1 MTELHQKHHLP
12 PIPAKEAREVKPWRL
27 PFWTE
32 PPAWL
37 VEKEAAEKAA
47 AEQSSDEGDD
57 IADVSLPTAEEL
69 ENIRRDAY
77 NAGLEQGVIEGRQQ
91 GQHEGY
97 DAGHAEGYKAAFD
110 QGYTEGREE
119 GFSTGEA
126 DGKRKGQ
133 ADINAVVGRLE
144 RIVKQLQGGLIERDQ
159 QLPEVLAA
167 LVAGICERVIGTQL
181 ADGAVNIHRFVQH
194 ALAELPSGE
203 EEVKVFVGPD
213 DARHLQA
220 SLEVSGQELHYSVD
234 DKLPAGNCRIE
245 SEHSLVE
252 YSSAEYLN
260 QLLDSVLPQLMHQ
273 AASFPDKDEQA
284 GWQEPGSAVG
294 AAVMD
299 IDLPA
304 DTVVELAAV
313 ETESEAPVPDQVPID
328 EDEVDNVLPEGD
340 GHEPE

>member
-1 MTELHQKHHLP
+1 M
-12 PIPAKEAREVKPWRL
+12 
-27 PFWTE
+27 
-32 PPAWL
+32 
-37 VEKEAAEKAA
+37 
-47 AEQSSDEGDD
+47 
-57 IADVSLPTAEEL
+57 
-69 ENIRRDAY
+69 
-77 NAGLEQGVIEGRQQ
+77 
-91 GQHEGY
+91 
-97 DAGHAEGYKAAFD
+97 
-110 QGYTEGREE
+110 
-119 GFSTGEA
+119 
-126 DGKRKGQ
+126 
-133 ADINAVVGRLE
+133 VGRLE
-144 RIVKQLQGGLIERDQ
+144 RVVKQLQSGLIERDQ

-260 QLLDSVLPQLMHQ
+260 QLLDNVLPQLMHQ
-273 AASFPDKDEQA
+273 AASFPDEDEQA
-284 GWQEPGSAVG
+284 GWQEPESVVS

-299 IDLPA
+299 IDIDSPTDSAAELIPA
-304 DTVVELAAV
+304 
-313 ETESEAPVPDQVPID
+313 ESDNEAPAPDSLPID
-328 EDEVDNVLPEGD
+328 KDETDNVWPEGD

>member
-77 NAGLEQGVIEGRQQ
+77 NAGLEQGLIEGRQQ
-91 GQHEGY
+91 GQREGY

-110 QGYTEGREE
+110 QGHTEGREE
-119 GFSTGEA
+119 GFGAGEA

-144 RIVKQLQGGLIERDQ
+144 RVVKQLQSGLIERDQ

-273 AASFPDKDEQA
+273 AASFPDEDEQA
-284 GWQEPGSAVG
+284 GWQEPESVVS

-299 IDLPA
+299 IDSPA
-304 DTVVELAAV
+304 DSAAEFV
-313 ETESEAPVPDQVPID
+313 PAESDNEAPAPDSLPID
-328 EDEVDNVLPEGD
+328 KGETDNVWPEGD